1 MSMKDRIAARV
12 RPEIAQWLENEDGAV
27 TTDWVVLTAGIVTI
41 ALIAISSVSGGTQD
55 YAARTGTELADRSLG
70 VN

>member
-1 MSMKDRIAARV
+1 MKRLNDCLAAERIAR
-12 RPEIAQWLENEDGAV
+12 WLRDENGAV

-41 ALIAISSVSGGTQD
+41 ALVAISSISGGTQD
-55 YAARTGTELADRSLG
+55 YAARTGTELAGRDLG